1 MKKIII
7 AGGTGFL
14 GQVLTEHWKNTAYQ
28 IYILSRQHHLDH
40 DNVHYLK
47 WDGRSIGYW
56 AKYLE
61 GADLMVNLNGKSVD
75 CRYTEKNK
83 QLIYDT
89 RIQATVV
96 LGRAIE
102 ACSSPPKLWI
112 NAASATI
119 YRHTE
124 DREMDEVN
132 GEIGKGFSVDVCK
145 KWEAAFESFE
155 LPQTRKVIFRKGIVL
170 GKQGG
175 PLVPLLN
182 LAKLGFGGK
191 QGNGEQYFSWIH
203 TSDFVR
209 AFDFILERKDLTG
222 IFNLTGPEPIPNKE
236 MMLHIRKLAKRPF
249 GLPMPAWLL
258 EIGAFFIRTETE
270 LILKSRRVVPT
281 RLLDAGFS
289 FKRKKI
295 VN

>member
-1 MKKIII
+1 
-7 AGGTGFL
+7 
-14 GQVLTEHWKNTAYQ
+14 
-28 IYILSRQHHLDH
+28 
-40 DNVHYLK
+40 
-47 WDGRSIGYW
+47 
-56 AKYLE
+56 
-61 GADLMVNLNGKSVD
+61 
-75 CRYTEKNK
+75 
-83 QLIYDT
+83 
-89 RIQATVV
+89 
-96 LGRAIE
+96 
-102 ACSSPPKLWI
+102 
-112 NAASATI
+112 
-119 YRHTE
+119 
-124 DREMDEVN
+124 MDEVN

-155 LPQTRKVIFRKGIVL
+155 LPQTRKVIFRIGIVL
-170 GKQGG
+170 GEQGG
-175 PLVPLLN
+175 PLVPLLK

-209 AFDFILERKDLTG
+209 AFDFILERKELSG
-222 IFNLTGPEPIPNKE
+222 IFNLTGPQPIPNKE
-236 MMLHIRKLAKRPF
+236 MMRQIRELAKRPF